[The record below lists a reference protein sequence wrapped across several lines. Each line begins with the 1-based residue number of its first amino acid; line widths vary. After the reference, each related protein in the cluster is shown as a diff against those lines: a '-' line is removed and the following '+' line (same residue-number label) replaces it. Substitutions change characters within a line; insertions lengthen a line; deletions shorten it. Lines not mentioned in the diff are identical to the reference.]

1 MVNPQDKLNKG
12 NNMLA
17 TWILLIFAGLFEI
30 GFSISLKLSDGFT
43 KIKPIIAF
51 VVFSILSFVCL
62 SKTLDKIPLGTA
74 YLLWTGIGAVGTV
87 IVGIMYFNEPY
98 SVMRVF
104 FITTMIISM
113 IGLKLS

>member
-1 MVNPQDKLNKG
+1 
-12 NNMLA
+12 MLA

-51 VVFSILSFVCL
+51 IGFSILSFICL
-62 SKTLDKIPLGTA
+62 SKTLDKLPLGTA

-87 IVGIMYFNEPY
+87 IVGIVYFNEPY
-98 SVMRVF
+98 SAMRVF
-104 FITTMIISM
+104 FISTMIISM